1 MNSVPLVSIVTP
13 CYNMGRYLEQTIE
26 SVLAQDYP
34 NIEYIVMDGGSSDD
48 SLRILEKYRGRLEF
62 HSGQDRGTAD
72 AINRGFERS
81 RGGVFAYLNA
91 DDTYLP
97 GAITTAVQNL
107 MPVPGIG
114 VVYGDANWVDEEGR
128 VLAPYPT
135 KPYEPSLLSQEC
147 FICQPATFIRREAF
161 ELAGLMDPKLQ
172 YAYDYDLWI
181 RLSRFY
187 PIRKIDFVLATSRMH
202 KENKTV
208 GQRQPVLKETLQV
221 LRWHYG
227 YVPFRPVHAYSCYL
241 VDHRDQFFEP
251 PRPSVLKFVLSLF
264 IGLRYNLRHPFRYI
278 REWASVM
285 TLGGLV
291 RRWHGLLDLFS
302 LQRMG

>member
-1 MNSVPLVSIVTP
+1 
-13 CYNMGRYLEQTIE
+13 MGRYLEQTIE

-34 NIEYIVMDGGSSDD
+34 NIEYIVMDGGSTDD

-62 HSGQDRGTAD
+62 HSERDHGTAD
-72 AINRGFERS
+72 AINKGFQLS

-97 GAITTAVQNL
+97 GAVSTAVRNL
-107 MPVPGIG
+107 MSVPDIG
-114 VVYGDANWVDEEGR
+114 VVYGDANWVDEDGR
-128 VLAPYPT
+128 VLAAYPT
-135 KPYEPSLLSQEC
+135 KPYQAELLSQEC
-147 FICQPATFIRREAF
+147 FICQPAAFLRREAF

-187 PIRKIDFVLATSRMH
+187 PIRKIDAVLATSRMH

-208 GQRQPVLKETLQV
+208 GQREPVLKETLQV

-227 YVPFRPVHAYSCYL
+227 YVPFQPVYAYACYL
-241 VDHRDQFFEP
+241 MDHRDQFFDP

-278 REWASVM
+278 REWAAVM

-291 RRWHGLLDLFS
+291 RRWQGLMDLFR
-302 LQRMG
+302 QRQSN